1 MDQLLRV
8 MLVTLTLPLLSTP
21 TTTATAAGHNNTPTV
36 TGTTQEEH
44 HHIGVKLPRPPRDD
58 DGSLAPLCQHLPCET
73 LQAAGRLRIPAI
85 VSLMILHKDFTGE
98 SWAPRLVF
106 LDEDNNECGCVDVS
120 LSKDIL
126 VQVKYICRGAPADSA
141 LLPLAMYTTE
151 GWIHIKL
158 VKNDE
163 GLNITLLKPDGRTPL
178 KIMSLLGVLSD
189 YVRVNN
195 VPQFGYSKLVH
206 YNQNTTAS
214 SPDTAASSQDT
225 ATTSSAS
232 PTTATSGNTTKTD
245 TITQLVLTI
254 TGSLSAASCFLAIIF
269 IIKNLWFSSAE
280 VNPTITHEVPALT
293 PRCPGQ
299 NSDVMIILSPQV
311 SQTAGQRTANLG
323 HSYGHGT
330 TGQAAAGYSGEAQNA
345 SSHTAE
351 GLAASLHSYASDNS
365 LYAAVKTT

>member
-214 SPDTAASSQDT
+214 S
-225 ATTSSAS
+225 
-232 PTTATSGNTTKTD
+232 
-245 TITQLVLTI
+245 L
-254 TGSLSAASCFLAIIF
+254 
-269 IIKNLWFSSAE
+269 
-280 VNPTITHEVPALT
+280 
-293 PRCPGQ
+293 
-299 NSDVMIILSPQV
+299 PQPL

-351 GLAASLHSYASDNS
+351 GLAASLHNYASDNS